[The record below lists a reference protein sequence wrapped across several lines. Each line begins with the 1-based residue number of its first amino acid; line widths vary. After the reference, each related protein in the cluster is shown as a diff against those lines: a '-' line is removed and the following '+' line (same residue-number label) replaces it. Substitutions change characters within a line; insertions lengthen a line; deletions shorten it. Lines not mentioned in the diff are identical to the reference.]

1 MTMGALHYKTY
12 QPVGLIPSSRIQHGW
27 MFDEPMKAKKSI
39 SLHTTDQK
47 QLKRVN
53 AIAKASAELFSTKG
67 YLETSIDDIAAAAK
81 TTKGGIYHYFAS
93 KTEILYLICSTYI
106 DLDLGNLEQSLSVLG
121 NSADKIKFII
131 SHHVEHYTNH
141 AYAAKTLLHESY
153 NLPPKY
159 LKEVTARERRYYEI
173 VSGVISDFLGP
184 EARKE
189 VVTALSFTLFGMLN
203 WIYKWYNPKGGIKAK
218 ELSQLIYEIF
228 TGGAM
233 NSALANGTV
242 EPTE

>member
-1 MTMGALHYKTY
+1 MR
-12 QPVGLIPSSRIQHGW
+12 V
-27 MFDEPMKAKKSI
+27 KKGI
-39 SLHTTDQK
+39 SLYTTDQK
-47 QLKRVN
+47 QLKRIN
-53 AIAKASAELFSTKG
+53 AIAKVGAELFSTKG
-67 YLETSIDDIAAAAK
+67 YLETSMDDIAAAAK

-106 DLDLGNLEQSLSVLG
+106 DLDLGNLEQSLSVLE
-121 NSADKIKFII
+121 NSADKIKFIV
-131 SHHVEHYTNH
+131 SHHIEHYTTH

-159 LKEVTARERRYYEI
+159 LKEITARERRYYAI

-184 EARKE
+184 GARKE

-203 WIYKWYNPKGGIKAK
+203 WIYKWYNPKGGINAK
-218 ELSQLIYEIF
+218 ELSQLVYEIF

-233 NSALANGTV
+233 NSALANGPAGPV
-242 EPTE
+242 EQGPQRSN